1 MAVLLHTDLARLVHG
16 NLGHGGAQG
25 KGCAWNSGG
34 GLAECYLGR
43 CMNLCH
49 STLSASC
56 ISEEKTLSRIKCR
69 DGDTNKDPQIYH
81 SCTGTLTT
89 RLTEAVLPWFL
100 AYIARSIDDPAER
113 STVGR

>member
-16 NLGHGGAQG
+16 SLKHGRAQG
-25 KGCAWNSGG
+25 KFRAWSLGR

-43 CMNLCH
+43 CMNLCY

-69 DGDTNKDPQIYH
+69 DGDTNKDPQVYH